1 MSGLPPLCS
10 VDDHVDPSMDKRLCF
25 GAVRFDPC
33 ALLFLMG
40 SDTFLKEL
48 QVLHELFPT
57 LFL

>member
-10 VDDHVDPSMDKRLCF
+10 VDDHVDPSMDKGSAL
-25 GAVRFDPC
+25 VLLRFDPC